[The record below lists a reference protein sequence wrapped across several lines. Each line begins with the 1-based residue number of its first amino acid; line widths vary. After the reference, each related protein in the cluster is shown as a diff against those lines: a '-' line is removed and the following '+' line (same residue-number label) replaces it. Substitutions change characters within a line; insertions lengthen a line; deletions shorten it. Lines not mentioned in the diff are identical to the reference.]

1 MISFKGLVG
10 LLVLPTVI
18 FIQVMLHHFRG
29 KGPYRKYHNSK
40 YNASKLTVCKTIISM
55 RVRDVHYLN
64 LMSNKFQLNLL
75 LPTMYKSI
83 TSKMPGLGD
92 RYDDNSLWITTP
104 ETRSKS
110 DPIVIYLHGG
120 GFFLEASLPQYEA
133 MLSIRHLLDPKV
145 QKKTSFLLLDYKL
158 ASAGYPLPYQLNQLA
173 DTYKKLTEED
183 GNSNIILMGDSAGG
197 NLAIGFLQHLKKLNK
212 PCTYPR
218 SLVLI
223 SPWTK
228 MSPDHHQRARGNS
241 YGDNEHRDMIPFAL
255 GNPENLDWILGESRI
270 DDLVISPNNHPL
282 SMTHWEDIPTL
293 SEPNH
298 SVFLLCGEDETFRD
312 DVLEWAHYAVGLPHY
327 NAHKYG
333 DSNNEF
339 CHEKHYY
346 EKNDG
351 KSPHVRAFVE
361 PWGIHDAS
369 MFIEGWLA
377 GEIKK
382 NPSLTLKDVDREE
395 HFGLVRIVE
404 FLNDTLASD

>member
-1 MISFKGLVG
+1 
-10 LLVLPTVI
+10 
-18 FIQVMLHHFRG
+18 
-29 KGPYRKYHNSK
+29 
-40 YNASKLTVCKTIISM
+40 
-55 RVRDVHYLN
+55 
-64 LMSNKFQLNLL
+64 
-75 LPTMYKSI
+75 
-83 TSKMPGLGD
+83 
-92 RYDDNSLWITTP
+92 
-104 ETRSKS
+104 
-110 DPIVIYLHGG
+110 
-120 GFFLEASLPQYEA
+120 
-133 MLSIRHLLDPKV
+133 
-145 QKKTSFLLLDYKL
+145 
-158 ASAGYPLPYQLNQLA
+158 
-173 DTYKKLTEED
+173 
-183 GNSNIILMGDSAGG
+183 
-197 NLAIGFLQHLKKLNK
+197 
-212 PCTYPR
+212 
-218 SLVLI
+218 
-223 SPWTK
+223 
-228 MSPDHHQRARGNS
+228 
-241 YGDNEHRDMIPFAL
+241 
-255 GNPENLDWILGESRI
+255 
-270 DDLVISPNNHPL
+270 
-282 SMTHWEDIPTL
+282 MTHWEDIPTL

-404 FLNDTLASD
+404 FLNHTLAGD

>member
-1 MISFKGLVG
+1 MLSFKGLIS

-18 FIQVMLHHFRG
+18 FIQVMLHYFRG
-29 KGPYRKYHNSK
+29 KGPYRKYHNNK
-40 YNASKLTVCKTIISM
+40 FNASKLTVFKTALLM
-55 RVRDVHYLN
+55 RPSDIHCLN
-64 LMSNKFQLNLL
+64 LMSNRFQLNLL
-75 LPTMYKSI
+75 LPMMYKSI
-83 TSKMPGLGD
+83 TSKLSGLGN

-110 DPIVIYLHGG
+110 DPIVIYIHGG
-120 GFFLEASLPQYEA
+120 AFLFETCLPQYESI
-133 MLSIRHLLDPKV
+133 LSIRHLLDPKV
-145 QKKTSFLLLDYKL
+145 QKKTSFLMLDYKL
-158 ASAGYPLPYQLNQLA
+158 ASAGYPLPYQLSQLA
-173 DTYKKLTEED
+173 ATYKRLTEED

-197 NLAIGFLQHLKKLNK
+197 NLAIVFLQYLKKLKK

-228 MSPDHHQRARGNS
+228 LSPEQHQKAPGKS
-241 YGDNEHRDMIPFAL
+241 YGDNERRDIIPFLL
-255 GNPENLDWILGESRI
+255 GNSENLNWILGKSRI

-282 SMTHWEDIPTL
+282 SKTDWEDLPTL

-312 DVLEWAHYAVGLPHY
+312 DVLEWAHYALGSPLY

-339 CHEKHYY
+339 SHKKHYY
-346 EKNDG
+346 ERNDG

-361 PWGIHDAS
+361 PWGIHDACMLMES
-369 MFIEGWLA
+369 SLA
-377 GEIKK
+377 RQIKK
-382 NPSLTLKDVDREE
+382 NPTLTLKDVDREE
-395 HFGLVRIVE
+395 HFGLVRIAE